1 MTQAQ
6 AAGVLQAG
14 ALELFFVFVAPGLVA
29 LMVYD
34 LLVPTERR
42 DFGASFIQVVTF
54 SGINIILWS
63 WSPLVV
69 NPGRLAVERPWW
81 SYPLAIVALLVSP
94 AFLAWAW
101 YRLRNAKFMQGR
113 VSSTAPS
120 GWDAFFGRGE
130 SCLVLFHLKNGE
142 KIGGLFADRSDAS
155 TFPNPQQVYG
165 EELWKLDEE
174 YNLVERIPRSMGGI
188 INKEDCDYVEFFTLG
203 DEPGDGGEREDD
215 GQEDGRIQ
223 GGT

>member
-1 MTQAQ
+1 M
-6 AAGVLQAG
+6 
-14 ALELFFVFVAPGLVA
+14 
-29 LMVYD
+29 
-34 LLVPTERR
+34 
-42 DFGASFIQVVTF
+42 
-54 SGINIILWS
+54 
-63 WSPLVV
+63 
-69 NPGRLAVERPWW
+69 
-81 SYPLAIVALLVSP
+81 
-94 AFLAWAW
+94 
-101 YRLRNAKFMQGR
+101 
-113 VSSTAPS
+113 
-120 GWDAFFGRGE
+120 
-130 SCLVLFHLKNGE
+130 KNGE